1 MPSSTELSTEPQAEP
16 QRGLQPGLQ
25 AELQAEPRADVRS
38 VRFDRPLTGAGAVA
52 TGGAGGGPAPDA
64 ALAGAPA
71 AARQEGLAQGWAEG
85 WAAGRRAAEERAR
98 AESAERAAT
107 FDAERAAVLWQARML
122 LRSLAEAAA
131 ARPAEPVWAELAET
145 LADGALAIARAAL
158 ARELSD
164 ADDVAARVR
173 AALRGVAG
181 DGRAVVHLAPA
192 DAAALEGQVPD
203 GILVVADPSV
213 APGVV
218 VARGDTQR
226 LRIDVPAAVA
236 AAEEVLRS

>member
-1 MPSSTELSTEPQAEP
+1 MPSSTELSTETQAETQAEPQAEP
-16 QRGLQPGLQ
+16 PLGLQ
-25 AELQAEPRADVRS
+25 AELRADVRS

-52 TGGAGGGPAPDA
+52 TGGAWGDPAPDA
-64 ALAGAPA
+64 ALAEALA
-71 AARQEGLAQGWAEG
+71 VARQEGLAQGWAEG

-131 ARPAEPVWAELAET
+131 ARPAEPVWAELADT

-181 DGRAVVHLAPA
+181 GRAGGGPPAPA
-192 DAAALEGQVPD
+192 RG
-203 GILVVADPSV
+203 
-213 APGVV
+213 AP
-218 VARGDTQR
+218 
-226 LRIDVPAAVA
+226 PP
-236 AAEEVLRS
+236 